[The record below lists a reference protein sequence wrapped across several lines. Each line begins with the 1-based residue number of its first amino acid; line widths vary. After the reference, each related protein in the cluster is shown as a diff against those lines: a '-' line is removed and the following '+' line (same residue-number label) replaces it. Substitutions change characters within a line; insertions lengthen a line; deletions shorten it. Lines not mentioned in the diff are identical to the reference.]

1 MPQPDSQPPHEDT
14 ATPNTDLPTFAPTR
28 RSMLYG
34 TGIGAASM
42 VAGQISRSLP
52 GAATASAQTEP
63 TSAANPTM
71 HAG

>member
-1 MPQPDSQPPHEDT
+1 
-14 ATPNTDLPTFAPTR
+14 
-28 RSMLYG
+28 MLYG